1 MMNTSNTPDKH
12 SSKYLP
18 QLGLYLLM
26 AILGAALSLSA
37 IRLFPAQFLPQDVY
51 QRVEKAAEVPAVVRK
66 QIIAQNTEQHN
77 FVVAAVNRVGS
88 SVVRIDTERTV
99 TIPRPSFF
107 DDPFFHR
114 FFGAD
119 NTNEMPWEY
128 RLYGEGSG
136 FIVDKDGFILTN
148 AHVVSG
154 ADRVKMTLKDG
165 RVFQG
170 KVQGVDEALDLAIV
184 KIDGQNLPVAPL
196 GSSKDVQVGDWAI
209 AVGNPFGLDNTVT
222 VGIISTLKRSS
233 SQVGIPDK
241 RLDFMQTDAAIN
253 PGNSGGP
260 LLNERGEVI
269 GINTAIRAG
278 ASGIGFAI
286 PIDTAKAVRDT
297 LARGE
302 KISHPYMGIR
312 MQTLTPELAKE
323 FNSSQIKPFKLPE
336 IQGVLVIQVLPKS
349 PAESAGLQPG
359 DVIAEV
365 NKQSVK
371 DAEQLQNIVNNSSI
385 GQSLQLKVWRE
396 KKVREFSVKPTE
408 LRDTYKQD

>member
-18 QLGLYLLM
+18 LFGLYLLM
-26 AILGAALSLSA
+26 AILGAVLSLTA

-51 QRVEKAAEVPAVVRK
+51 QRPEKAAQVPAVATK
-66 QIIAQNTEQHN
+66 QTIAQDTEQHN

-107 DDPFFHR
+107 EDPFFRR
-114 FFGAD
+114 FFTG
-119 NTNEMPWEY
+119 NTPEMPWEY

-136 FIVDKDGFILTN
+136 FIVDKEGFILTN

-154 ADRVKMTLKDG
+154 ADKVKMTLKDG

-170 KVQGVDEALDLAIV
+170 KVQGVDEPLDLAVV

-222 VGIISTLKRSS
+222 LGIISTLKRSS
-233 SQVGIPDK
+233 SQVGIPEK
-241 RLDFMQTDAAIN
+241 RLDFIQTDAAIN

-302 KISHPYMGIR
+302 KISHPYIGIR
-312 MQTLTPELAKE
+312 MQTLTPEFAKE

-349 PAESAGLQPG
+349 PAESAGLQAG

-385 GQSLQLKVWRE
+385 GKSLQLKVWRE
-396 KKVREFSVKPTE
+396 KKVRDFSLKPME